1 MSEANVKFIFEGRE
15 IIIKCNKDENL
26 KDICQRY
33 SIKLGINQKLLIFL
47 YEGKQ
52 INSELSFESQANTI
66 DKSNREMNIL
76 VIRNEK
82 DELICTKY
90 EEKIKINKEK
100 IGEIIL
106 SNNKIK
112 DTINGISVTIDNMI
126 KSSPNDSKNFQ
137 LKNINKILNMVYDD
151 LKKNIK
157 KIENLLNDSLFTNE
171 NKNPPI
177 PTYIEDSNIKIKFDI
192 KKIDKTLYEKE
203 STIINID
210 NIIIKNIGK
219 KSYKNLYFSKD
230 DINSSKEFIF
240 FSNSKNSNEYELP
253 LKGELKPND
262 TYNAYTTLRIEN
274 AKPEQTYKMVIL
286 IKERNEN
293 NNLSE
298 ALEINIKIKK
308 DQEQE
313 KIDKANKLLYEL
325 KVDGLNKKEIIEVII
340 EKNFD
345 YIDIKEWVKE
355 KKRTKAEQIY
365 NELIKLDDVDF
376 SNSSKDE
383 ILNKIIDIHF
393 NIDNIRYFYSKDEV
407 TRKYARL
414 EYEISKQKCY
424 C

>member
-1 MSEANVKFIFEGRE
+1 
-15 IIIKCNKDENL
+15 
-26 KDICQRY
+26 
-33 SIKLGINQKLLIFL
+33 
-47 YEGKQ
+47 
-52 INSELSFESQANTI
+52 
-66 DKSNREMNIL
+66 
-76 VIRNEK
+76 
-82 DELICTKY
+82 
-90 EEKIKINKEK
+90 
-100 IGEIIL
+100 
-106 SNNKIK
+106 
-112 DTINGISVTIDNMI
+112 
-126 KSSPNDSKNFQ
+126 
-137 LKNINKILNMVYDD
+137 
-151 LKKNIK
+151 
-157 KIENLLNDSLFTNE
+157 
-171 NKNPPI
+171 
-177 PTYIEDSNIKIKFDI
+177 
-192 KKIDKTLYEKE
+192 
-203 STIINID
+203 
-210 NIIIKNIGK
+210 
-219 KSYKNLYFSKD
+219 
-230 DINSSKEFIF
+230 
-240 FSNSKNSNEYELP
+240 
-253 LKGELKPND
+253 
-262 TYNAYTTLRIEN
+262 
-274 AKPEQTYKMVIL
+274 MVIL

-308 DQEQE
+308 DKEQE

-414 EYEISKQKCY
+414 EYERRKIKCN